1 MKLPPILVRNLGKT
15 AWHGIPRENQ
25 SQSQISRDWLQT
37 NQEIYSQAPNPL
49 TPGAHWKIIHTQK
62 PAGPPKHASPPP
74 VDGRCQRAN
83 YRSGYLYRPFKKP
96 RVILANFRRDSK
108 FPALMYLLKAE
119 WQSYETS
126 QSCQSVTW
134 KIVFL
139 RNFGCVKW
147 LNLF

>member
-25 SQSQISRDWLQT
+25 SQSQISRDWSQT

-62 PAGPPKHASPPP
+62 PADPPKHASPPQWTAGAKGLIIGL
-74 VDGRCQRAN
+74 VT
-83 YRSGYLYRPFKKP
+83 YRPFKKP